1 MIKGSHNIAVK
12 KKQDNIQKAKNFIIS
27 TLRVQAAKRTVILSI
42 IKNYGLTLKES
53 RGLYKEAKSYS
64 RAR

>member
-1 MIKGSHNIAVK
+1 MIKGSHNITVQ

-42 IKNYGLTLKES
+42 IKNYGLTLKEA
-53 RGLYKEAKSYS
+53 RGLYKETKSYS
-64 RAR
+64 RGR

>member
-27 TLRVQAAKRTVILSI
+27 TLRVQAAKRTVVLSI
-42 IKNYGLTLKES
+42 IKN
-53 RGLYKEAKSYS
+53 
-64 RAR
+64 